1 MAHNN
6 IGITGGSYA
15 PLASGAFDTAGD
27 SYSATLL
34 AALTPSITAGS
45 TITVNGVAF
54 TWPGPDV
61 TTHFDNWK
69 TAAGQTIAFAPVSN
83 ATAVAFLGAASDGSS
98 SGTATINYT
107 TGAPQTFTLGF
118 TDWKTSTPVPGNTSV
133 PGLTTTHFN
142 TTTGQDTTATPVYVY
157 YTDSSSV
164 TLDPTR
170 IVASVTLP
178 ATVTGAG
185 AVHVF
190 AAALKTSIA
199 PNNYNNVGISDN
211 SAPTSANF
219 DGLGNSY
226 SAQALAAA
234 TPLPLTPGA
243 HVNINGVVLTWPNVA
258 PGLPDNYQAAGQ
270 VIAVTPVANASVLG
284 FLGAATGGAYG
295 PGTLTVTYSDA
306 TTQNFPLLFND
317 WLAGGSLPPDGQLVT
332 TSAYY
337 HSAMTPFIVNAPAS
351 VYYYE
356 VPLQLGKTVVSVTL
370 PAAPNPSTNPQLHVF
385 AIGTGGTTY
394 NNTGISDDSNPQ
406 GANFDGAQDS
416 YSAQALVAAGAA
428 PGQTVTVHNIHF
440 TWPNVATATPDNW
453 QAAGQ
458 TIPYASSPGDSTL
471 AFLGSA
477 HFGPSIGTG
486 TINYSDG
493 SKQNFHLAFSDW
505 TLNAGAS
512 QPSFGN
518 TTALTMP
525 YRNYKGGQD
534 HALTYVFYMQVTLQS
549 VQTGIGKAKSV
560 VSVTLPN
567 ATNHGKLHVFAIASG
582 TSS

>member
-6 IGITGGSYA
+6 IGITGTGYA
-15 PLASGAFDTAGD
+15 ALTAGGFDTAGD
-27 SYSATLL
+27 SYSAALL
-34 AALTPSITAGS
+34 AALTPAVTAGS
-45 TITVNGVAF
+45 TVTVNGVAF
-54 TWPGPDV
+54 TWPGPDI
-61 TTHFDNWK
+61 TTNYDNWK
-69 TAAGQTIAFAPVSN
+69 TAAAQTITFAPVSN

-107 TGAPQTFTLGF
+107 TGVPQTFTLGF
-118 TDWKTSTPVPGNTSV
+118 TDWKTGTPAFSNTLA
-133 PGLTTTHFN
+133 LTLSN
-142 TTTGQDTTATPVYVY
+142 YDTSAGVVKSPAAPVYVY
-157 YTDSSSV
+157 YADSSSV

-178 ATVTGAG
+178 AAVTGG
-185 AVHVF
+185 GLVHVF
-190 AAALKTSIA
+190 AAAIKTSVT

-234 TPLPLTPGA
+234 TPLHLTPGA
-243 HVNINGVVLTWPNVA
+243 NVNINGVGLTWPNVA

-270 VIAVTPVANASVLG
+270 VIPITPVANASVLG

-295 PGTLTVTYSDA
+295 PGPVTVTYSDA
-306 TTQNFPLLFND
+306 STYTFPIMFND
-317 WLAGGSLPPDGQLVT
+317 WLTGGPSPTDGQLVT

-337 HSAMTPFIVNAPAS
+337 HSATTPFIVNAPAS

-370 PAAPNPSTNPQLHVF
+370 PPAPNPSTNPQLHVF
-385 AIGTGGTTY
+385 AVGTGGTTY
-394 NNTGISDDSNPQ
+394 NNTGISDDSNPL
-406 GANFDGAQDS
+406 GANFDAAQDS
-416 YSAQALVAAGAA
+416 YSAQALVTAGAA
-428 PGQTVTVHNIHF
+428 PGQTVTVNSIHF
-440 TWPNVATATPDNW
+440 TWPNVASATPDNW

-458 TIPYASSPGDSTL
+458 TIPFATFPGDSTL

-477 HFGPSIGTG
+477 HFGSSIGTG

-518 TTALTMP
+518 TIALTMP

-560 VSVTLPN
+560 VSITLPST
-567 ATNHGKLHVFAIASG
+567 TNHGKLHVFAIASG
-582 TSS
+582 SPV